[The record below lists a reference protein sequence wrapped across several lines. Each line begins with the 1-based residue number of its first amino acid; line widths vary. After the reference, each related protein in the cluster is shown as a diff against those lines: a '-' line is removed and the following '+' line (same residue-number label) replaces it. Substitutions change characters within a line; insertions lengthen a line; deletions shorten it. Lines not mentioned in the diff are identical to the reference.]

1 MKGSESWLLSFYT
14 ECFFV
19 WYHCFYRLLHRTSYI
34 HTSFVCCNSDPFS
47 PSNYFPLVTRS
58 VFAHSVY
65 TYRIECY
72 FEDTLYLHLGNGQS
86 IPAKTTGRIEF
97 TFNPQEP
104 RSYHEEVEL
113 VINGIY
119 KEKLEVKGK
128 GVEIKV
134 SYPSYF
140 LHYRAV
146 VLNQGVVTPPGVAA
160 FS

>member
-1 MKGSESWLLSFYT
+1 MISLFFIVFSIEQVKYT
-14 ECFFV
+14 PHLFVVTLIRFF
-19 WYHCFYRLLHRTSYI
+19 
-34 HTSFVCCNSDPFS
+34 

-72 FEDTLYLHLGNGQS
+72 FEDTPYLHLGNGQS

-119 KEKLEVKGK
+119 KETLEVKGK
-128 GVEIKV
+128 GVEMKV

-146 VLNQGVVTPPGVAA
+146 VLKG
-160 FS
+160 S